1 MDAEKTG
8 KLIRE
13 LRMEKGLTQQELASA
28 LHVSQ
33 TAVSKWES
41 GKSLPDISLLEPVS
55 EILDVSITDLVMG
68 ESAAGRDASGG
79 APDGIRNGNTEAV
92 IESII
97 DTSLS
102 QRKKSIGKTIRTALL
117 ILLGVFVLPFYLYPR
132 EEKTVEC
139 ADAKLKARH
148 YVPSIQNGYILTEY
162 LNVGINSEKLQ
173 QAVIEA
179 ANGALWKKSI
189 TWEAVEFRL
198 SGSEYYLIMDPDNQY
213 SEIPAEKEIAWVTD
227 VPEQI
232 RKSRFGGDL
241 FVKSSV
247 SVHIAGKIEEPCEA
261 ELFASARMKCTYRDL
276 FLRKHTVWLLP
287 ADMTDTIHI
296 EP

>member
-13 LRMEKGLTQQELASA
+13 LRTEKALTQQELASA

-41 GKSLPDISLLEPVS
+41 GKSLPDISLLEPLS
-55 EILDVSITDLVMG
+55 EVLGVSIADLVMG
-68 ESAAGRDASGG
+68 ESAEDTETSDDMPGETQDRY
-79 APDGIRNGNTEAV
+79 TEAA
-92 IESII
+92 IGSII
-97 DTSLS
+97 ETSLS
-102 QRKKSIGKTIRTALL
+102 QRKKSIAKTIRLVLL
-117 ILLGVFVLPFYLYPR
+117 ILLGIFILRFYVWPR

-139 ADAKLKARH
+139 ADAELEARH
-148 YVPSIQNGYILTEY
+148 YVPSIRNGYMLTEY
-162 LNVGINSEKLQ
+162 LIAQIDGDKLQ
-173 QAVIEA
+173 QAVSEA

-189 TWEAVEFRL
+189 TWEAVEFRMR
-198 SGSEYYLIMDPDNQY
+198 GSEYYLIMDPEDQY
-213 SEIPAEKEIAWVTD
+213 SEIFAEKGIAWVTD

-232 RKSRFGGDL
+232 RRGRIGTIN
-241 FVKSSV
+241 VRSSV
-247 SVHIAGKIEEPCEA
+247 RVYIAGKIEEPCEA

-276 FLRKHTVWLLP
+276 FLRKHTVWLIP
-287 ADMTDTIHI
+287 AEMTDTIHV

>member
-13 LRMEKGLTQQELASA
+13 LRMQKGLTQQDLASV

-55 EILDVSITDLVMG
+55 ELLDVSITDLVMG

-102 QRKKSIGKTIRTALL
+102 QRKKSIGKMIRTVLL
-117 ILLGVFVLPFYLYPR
+117 ILLGVFVLRFYLYPR

-139 ADAKLKARH
+139 ADAELKAAH
-148 YVPSIQNGYILTEY
+148 FVPSIQNGYMLTEY
-162 LNVGINSEKLQ
+162 LYVGINSEKLR

-189 TWEAVEFRL
+189 TWEAVEFRM
-198 SGSEYYLIMDPDNQY
+198 SGSEYYLIMDPDDQY
-213 SEIPAEKEIAWVTD
+213 SDILAEKGIAWVKD

-232 RKSRFGGDL
+232 RRSRLGDV

-247 SVHIAGKIEEPCEA
+247 SVYIAGKIEEPCEA

>member
-13 LRMEKGLTQQELASA
+13 LRTEKGLTQQELASA

-33 TAVSKWES
+33 TAVSKWEN
-41 GKSLPDISLLEPVS
+41 GKNLPDISLLEPVS
-55 EILDVSITDLVMG
+55 ELLDVSITDLVMG
-68 ESAAGRDASGG
+68 ESAGRDASGD
-79 APDGIRNGNTEAV
+79 APDGIRNRDAEAA

-102 QRKKSIGKTIRTALL
+102 QRKKSIEKTIRTVLL
-117 ILLGVFVLPFYLYPR
+117 ILLGVFVLRFYLYPR

-139 ADAKLKARH
+139 ADAELKAAH
-148 YVPSIQNGYILTEY
+148 FVPSIQNGYMLTEY
-162 LNVGINSEKLQ
+162 LYLGINSEKLR

-189 TWEAVEFRL
+189 TWEAVEFRM
-198 SGSEYYLIMDPDNQY
+198 SGSEYYLIMDPDDQY
-213 SEIPAEKEIAWVTD
+213 SDILAEKGIAWVKD

-232 RKSRFGGDL
+232 RRSRLGDV

-247 SVHIAGKIEEPCEA
+247 SVYIAGKIEEPCEA
-261 ELFASARMKCTYRDL
+261 ELFASARMKCTYRDV

>member
-13 LRMEKGLTQQELASA
+13 LRTEKALTQQELASA

-41 GKSLPDISLLEPVS
+41 GKSLPDISLLEPLS
-55 EILDVSITDLVMG
+55 EVLGVSIRDLVMG
-68 ESAAGRDASGG
+68 ERAAGGDASGG
-79 APDGIRNGNTEAV
+79 APDGIRNGNAEAA

-97 DTSLS
+97 ETSLS
-102 QRKKSIGKTIRTALL
+102 QRKKSIAKTIRLVLL
-117 ILLGVFVLPFYLYPR
+117 ILLGVFILRFYVWPR

-139 ADAKLKARH
+139 ADAELVASH
-148 YVPSIQNGYILTEY
+148 YVPSIRNGYMLTEY
-162 LNVGINSEKLQ
+162 LIAQIDGDKLQ
-173 QAVIEA
+173 QAVSEA

-189 TWEAVEFRL
+189 TWEAVEFRMR
-198 SGSEYYLIMDPDNQY
+198 GSEYYLIMDPDDQY
-213 SEIPAEKEIAWVTD
+213 SEIFAEKGIAWVTD

-232 RKSRFGGDL
+232 RRSRIGTIN
-241 FVKSSV
+241 VRSSV
-247 SVHIAGKIEEPCEA
+247 RVYIAGKIEEPCEA

-276 FLRKHTVWLLP
+276 FFRKHTVWLVP
-287 ADMTDTIHI
+287 AEMTDTIHV

>member
-13 LRMEKGLTQQELASA
+13 LRTEKGLTQKELASA

-55 EILDVSITDLVMG
+55 ELLDVSITDLVMG

-102 QRKKSIGKTIRTALL
+102 QRKKSIGKTIRTVLL
-117 ILLGVFVLPFYLYPR
+117 ILLGVFVLLFYLYPR
-132 EEKTVEC
+132 KEKTVEC
-139 ADAKLKARH
+139 ADAELEAKH
-148 YVPSIQNGYILTEY
+148 YVPSIRNGYILTEY

-189 TWEAVEFRL
+189 TWEAVEFRM
-198 SGSEYYLIMDPDNQY
+198 SGSEYYLIMDPDDQY
-213 SEIPAEKEIAWVTD
+213 SEIPAEKGIAWVTD

-232 RKSRFGGDL
+232 RKLRFGDV

-247 SVHIAGKIEEPCEA
+247 SVHIAGNIEEPCEA

>member
-13 LRMEKGLTQQELASA
+13 LRTEKALTQQELAST

-41 GKSLPDISLLEPVS
+41 GKSLPDVSLLEPLS
-55 EILDVSITDLVMG
+55 EVLGVSITDLVMG
-68 ESAAGRDASGG
+68 ERAAGGDASGG
-79 APDGIRNGNTEAV
+79 APDGIRNGNAEAA

-97 DTSLS
+97 ETSLS
-102 QRKKSIGKTIRTALL
+102 QRKKSIAKTIRLVLL
-117 ILLGVFVLPFYLYPR
+117 ILLGVFILRFYVWPR

-139 ADAKLKARH
+139 ADAELVARH
-148 YVPSIQNGYILTEY
+148 YVPSIRNGYMLTEY
-162 LNVGINSEKLQ
+162 LIAQIDGDKLQ
-173 QAVIEA
+173 QAVSEA

-189 TWEAVEFRL
+189 TWEAVEFRMR
-198 SGSEYYLIMDPDNQY
+198 GSEYYLIMDPDDQY
-213 SEIPAEKEIAWVTD
+213 SEIFAEKGIAWVTD

-232 RKSRFGGDL
+232 RRSRIGTIN
-241 FVKSSV
+241 VRSSV
-247 SVHIAGKIEEPCEA
+247 RVYIAGKIEEPCEA

-276 FLRKHTVWLLP
+276 FFRKHTVWLVP
-287 ADMTDTIHI
+287 AEMTDTIHV

>member
-1 MDAEKTG
+1 
-8 KLIRE
+8 
-13 LRMEKGLTQQELASA
+13 
-28 LHVSQ
+28 
-33 TAVSKWES
+33 
-41 GKSLPDISLLEPVS
+41 
-55 EILDVSITDLVMG
+55 MG
-68 ESAAGRDASGG
+68 ESAAGRDASGD
-79 APDGIRNGNTEAV
+79 APDGIRNRDAEAA

-102 QRKKSIGKTIRTALL
+102 QRKKSIEKTIRTVLL
-117 ILLGVFVLPFYLYPR
+117 ILLSVFVLRFYLYP

-139 ADAKLKARH
+139 ADAKLKAAH
-148 YVPSIQNGYILTEY
+148 FVPSIQNGYILTEY
-162 LNVGINSEKLQ
+162 LNVGINSEKLR

-189 TWEAVEFRL
+189 TWEAVEFRM
-198 SGSEYYLIMDPDNQY
+198 SGSEYYLIMDPDDQY
-213 SEIPAEKEIAWVTD
+213 SDILAEKGIAWVKD

-232 RKSRFGGDL
+232 RRSRLGDL

-287 ADMTDTIHI
+287 ADMTDNIRI

>member
-13 LRMEKGLTQQELASA
+13 LWTEKALTQQELASA

-41 GKSLPDISLLEPVS
+41 GKSLPDVSLLEPLS
-55 EILDVSITDLVMG
+55 EVLGVSITDLVMG
-68 ESAAGRDASGG
+68 ERAAGGDASGG
-79 APDGIRNGNTEAV
+79 APDGIRNGNAEAA

-97 DTSLS
+97 ETSLS
-102 QRKKSIGKTIRTALL
+102 QRKKSIAKTIRLVLL
-117 ILLGVFVLPFYLYPR
+117 ILLGVFILRFYVWPR

-139 ADAKLKARH
+139 ADAELVARH
-148 YVPSIQNGYILTEY
+148 YVPSIRNGYMLTEY
-162 LNVGINSEKLQ
+162 LIAQIDGDKLQ
-173 QAVIEA
+173 QAVSEA

-189 TWEAVEFRL
+189 TWEAVEFRMR
-198 SGSEYYLIMDPDNQY
+198 GSEYYLIMDPDDQY
-213 SEIPAEKEIAWVTD
+213 SEIFAEKGIAWVTD

-232 RKSRFGGDL
+232 RRSRIGTIN
-241 FVKSSV
+241 VRSSV
-247 SVHIAGKIEEPCEA
+247 RVYIAGKIEEPCEA

-276 FLRKHTVWLLP
+276 FFRKHTVWLVP
-287 ADMTDTIHI
+287 AEMTDTIHV